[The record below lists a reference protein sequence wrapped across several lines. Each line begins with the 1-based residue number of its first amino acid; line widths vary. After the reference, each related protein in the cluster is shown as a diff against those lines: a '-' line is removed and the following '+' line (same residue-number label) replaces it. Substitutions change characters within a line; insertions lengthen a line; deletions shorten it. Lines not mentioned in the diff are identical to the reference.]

1 MTTYLC
7 NCAYCNADLPSDE
20 IIKAPGGD
28 DICARCAEEKSLYVC
43 IECRDAYEG
52 RQEGTATEDGW
63 VCLGCL
69 PSTCCECGTEVH
81 DEVMCRQCVT
91 QDNYTSGIIKGE

>member
-43 IECRDAYEG
+43 IECRDA
-52 RQEGTATEDGW
+52 
-63 VCLGCL
+63 
-69 PSTCCECGTEVH
+69 
-81 DEVMCRQCVT
+81 
-91 QDNYTSGIIKGE
+91 